1 MDQIGVEAV
10 KKRMQKRISGDR
22 SSEKEVKRAKH
33 WDYIKIHVWDYCERE
48 QCRKRELILGPQL
61 NVAISTPTQ
70 TFHEDRSW
78 CFFLNDRRK
87 VSRTGQ
93 RRRWLVNGQS

>member
-1 MDQIGVEAV
+1 
-10 KKRMQKRISGDR
+10 MQKRISRDR

-48 QCRKRELILGPQL
+48 QHREREVVLGPQL
-61 NVAISTPTQ
+61 NVAISTPTTIQ
-70 TFHEDRSW
+70 TFHQDRSW
-78 CFFLNDRRK
+78 CSFLNDRRK

-93 RRRWLVNGQS
+93 RKRWLVNRQS